1 MGRSQRAKGAA
12 GERELCSLLNEH
24 LGCETKRNLTQ
35 TREGGCDTW
44 LQIAGNLSCAI
55 EIKRV
60 ERLQLKAAVDQVSA
74 VDADLHAVAHR
85 TNGKPWLVTMPIES
99 WIRLVREAGVE

>member
-1 MGRSQRAKGAA
+1 MGRSQRAKGAT
-12 GERELCSLLNEH
+12 GEREFCSYLNEH
-24 LGCETKRNLTQ
+24 LGCETKRNLMQ

-44 LQIAGNLSCAI
+44 LQIAGSLSCAI

-60 ERLQLKAAVDQVSA
+60 ERLQLRAAVDQVLA
-74 VDADLHAVAHR
+74 VDADMHAVAHR

-99 WIRLVREAGVE
+99 WVQLVREAGVE

>member
-12 GERELCSLLNEH
+12 GERQFCSLLNEH
-24 LGCETKRNLTQ
+24 LGCETKRNLMQ

-44 LQIAGNLSCAI
+44 LRIAGMACAI

-60 ERLQLKAAVDQVSA
+60 ERLQLRAAVDQVLA
-74 VDADLHAVAHR
+74 VDADMHAVAHR

-99 WIRLVREAGVE
+99 WVRLVREAGVE